1 MADDTL
7 QAATDSGRG
16 PDDRLLAQIATAVES
31 RNRAALLALTG
42 DLRAPDLAD
51 VLIALEPE
59 LRSALI
65 DIIGPDFDFEALS
78 ELPASIRTE
87 LTDGMSN
94 ELIAQAVTELDSDDA
109 AYLLDGLEAQDQEEV
124 LAQLTTSDR
133 AAVERNLEYPEE
145 SAGRV
150 MQAELVAVPPFW
162 TVGRVIDHMRET
174 AELPETFAEIFVVDP
189 GFHVLGTVDLS
200 RLLRSKRDVGIE
212 AIMDTDRHE
221 LPADADFEDVKRQFQ
236 RYDLI
241 SAAVVDENKRLV
253 GVVTVDDVVEMI
265 REDAEKDIKRMA
277 GVGADEAV
285 VDNVRSVFP
294 QRFTWLL
301 VNLFTALLA
310 SLVIKRFDQVIEQM
324 VALAVL
330 MPIVASMGGNAGNQ
344 TMTVAVRAL
353 ATRELTARN
362 MMRFAGREI
371 IVALLNGLAF
381 ALIVGVVAYFWFGTA
396 MLGVVI
402 SLALVLNLS
411 AAAVAGVSIPIVLDR
426 LDYDPAISSTV
437 LVTTVTDV
445 VGFLAFLGL
454 ASLLLM

>member
-1 MADDTL
+1 MAEPQLDAVDSTGPGSPDELVARVMAAIELRDD
-7 QAATDSGRG
+7 A
-16 PDDRLLAQIATAVES
+16 RLGELV
-31 RNRAALLALTG
+31 G
-42 DLRAPDLAD
+42 DLRSPDLAD
-51 VLIALEPE
+51 IIVALEPDQ
-59 LRSALI
+59 RAALI
-65 DIIGPDFDFEALS
+65 EITGKNFDFEALS
-78 ELPASIRTE
+78 ELPASIRDE
-87 LTDGMSN
+87 LTEALPN
-94 ELIAQAVTELDSDDA
+94 ELLAQAITELDSDDA

-124 LAQLTTSDR
+124 LAQLTTADR
-133 AAVERNLEYPEE
+133 AAVERNLDYPEE
-145 SAGRV
+145 TAGRV

-174 AELPETFAEIFVVDP
+174 VDLPETFAEIFVVDP
-189 GFHVLGTVDLS
+189 AFRVLGTVDLS
-200 RLLRSKRDVGIE
+200 RLLRSKREVGIDE
-212 AIMDTDRHE
+212 IMDTDRHE

-265 REDAEKDIKRMA
+265 QEDAEKDIKRMA
-277 GVGADEAV
+277 GVGAEEAV
-285 VDNVRSVFP
+285 VDGVRAVFP
-294 QRFTWLL
+294 LRFLWLFI
-301 VNLFTALLA
+301 NLIAALLA
-310 SLVIKRFDQVIEQM
+310 SLVIKRFDTVIEQM

-353 ATRELTARN
+353 ATRELTPRN
-362 MMRFAGREI
+362 MARFAGREI
-371 IVALLNGLAF
+371 MVALLNGLAF
-381 ALIVGVVAYFWFGTA
+381 AGIVGVVAYLWFGTP

-402 SLALVLNLS
+402 SLALIINLA
-411 AAAVAGVSIPIVLDR
+411 AAAVAGVTIPILLDR

-445 VGFLAFLGL
+445 VGFLSFLGL